1 MPDPYLAI
9 GEILRPRGIAG
20 EMKVKPL
27 TDDPHRFLDLK
38 TVFLSPDGQHP
49 AKVLSARVDP
59 DSVALRLEG
68 VDNRDDAEKLRGL
81 LLYVS
86 RADAVPLPEDANFIV
101 DLIGC
106 RGIDE
111 NGRDLGVLVDVMQPG
126 GNDVY
131 VFQGP
136 LGEVLVPALKR
147 VVLSVDIE
155 EKIMRLSARGVDET
169 CVFED

>member
-38 TVFLSPDGQHP
+38 TVFLSPDGQRP

-111 NGRDLGVLVDVMQPG
+111 NGRDLGTLVDVMQPG

>member
-9 GEILRPRGIAG
+9 GEILRPRGVAG

-27 TDDPHRFLDLK
+27 TDDPNRFLNVK
-38 TVFLSPDGQHP
+38 NVYLSLDGSLP
-49 AKVLSARVDP
+49 ARVAFARVDP
-59 DSVALRLEG
+59 DSVAVRLEG
-68 VDNRDDAEKLRGL
+68 VTDRDQAEKLRGKL
-81 LLYVS
+81 IYVS
-86 RADAVPLPEDANFIV
+86 RADAVALPEDANFIV

-106 RGIDE
+106 RGMDDR
-111 NGRDLGVLVDVMQPG
+111 GRDFGTLVDVMQPG

-147 VVLSVDIE
+147 VVLSVDID
-155 EKIMRLSARGVDET
+155 EKVVRLDSQAVDET